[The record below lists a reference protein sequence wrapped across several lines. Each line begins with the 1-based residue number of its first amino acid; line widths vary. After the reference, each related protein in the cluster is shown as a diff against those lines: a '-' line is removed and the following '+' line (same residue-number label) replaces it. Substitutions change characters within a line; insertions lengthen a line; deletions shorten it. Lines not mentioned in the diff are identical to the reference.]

1 MAGSTAGPA
10 AKRAVDAFSVGL
22 RRPPVFVNDADAW
35 GGPAVCEWKLPWT
48 DGFELAEND
57 DFIVAYHSGG
67 SRKVRASCNG
77 PWSETTSTPGLISV
91 IPPGRKVEYVIDG
104 AVSFASL
111 HLPHRLLD
119 GLEKSMFAAQPAFR
133 FAFRDAFASA
143 CMDVLLKQAHDTSR
157 CNIPYV
163 NSVIRALLLHLMAS
177 FRSEETSATD
187 EALVLRNDSSQ
198 KLDAMLDYIDANLA
212 RHLTLEGL
220 ADRARVSRA
229 HFARRFRAVTGLSP
243 HRYITLRRVD
253 KARELLRNPALEI
266 NRIALDLGFGDQSH
280 FTQVFRAATGTTP
293 GQFRRAA
300 GIAM

>member
-1 MAGSTAGPA
+1 MAGSTAGLA
-10 AKRAVDAFSVGL
+10 AKRAVDAFSVGV

-57 DFIVAYHSGG
+57 DFIVALHSAG

-77 PWSETTSTPGLISV
+77 PWSETRSTPGLISV

-111 HLPHRLLD
+111 HVPHRLLD

-143 CMDVLLKQAHDTSR
+143 CMEVLLKQAHDSSR

-163 NSVIRALLLHLMAS
+163 NSVIRALVLHLMAS
-177 FRSEETSATD
+177 FRSEEATGTD
-187 EALVLRNDSSQ
+187 DALVLRNDSSQ

-212 RHLTLEGL
+212 RHLTLDGL
-220 ADRARVSRA
+220 AERARVSRA

-253 KARELLRNPALEI
+253 RARELLRNPTLEI

-293 GQFRRAA
+293 GQFRR
-300 GIAM
+300 GLS